1 MDVEPPTGDD
11 LNRML
16 VSMKQDVLRRA
27 AAEPPARRRPWARR
41 HLGLTLG
48 LVALLGIGGAGGA
61 LALVLP
67 SPFRAAPAATPSSVP
82 EPTREPVPGATAT
95 VSPAPVEPTQPA
107 VPTAALAIDCV
118 TLGQEIGVASLVP
131 TAAVT
136 ERIAP
141 GFSAVDASLLQEG
154 VLECRWTAGGDEYT
168 SDWATVRVSPDAA
181 RGTEWLSGLTQSGLP
196 SLGVGDVSAVACRD
210 GSYTCNS
217 SIVSGPWWFEVSAS
231 SELPGTI
238 TPALLRTAA
247 QGVARVVG
255 DAPPA
260 PAWTTP
266 MTMWSSMTDCSTMPS
281 AAEIDRLVGAPGLRG
296 PEEVGALEATGIH
309 ATQSTAVSCN
319 WSAPPV
325 NDPAVELAVPY
336 ITLEVA
342 PGSGWAYG
350 NRTYPGSPVDVAGA
364 DAATSVCYSH
374 EGSSC
379 WIDALVDD
387 TWIQVVGG
395 PSPEHQHLLIPVAE
409 AIIAAQAASAGQ
421 GGQG

>member
-67 SPFRAAPAATPSSVP
+67 SPFRAAPAATPSPTS

-95 VSPAPVEPTQPA
+95 VSPAPVAPSQPVIPTPA
-107 VPTAALAIDCV
+107 LGIDCT
-118 TLGQEIGVASLVP
+118 TLGERIGVAALVP
-131 TAAVT
+131 EAAVT

-141 GFSAVDASLLQEG
+141 HFSAVDASLLQEG
-154 VLECRWTAGGDEYT
+154 VLECRWTAGGDEYAT
-168 SDWATVRVSPDAA
+168 EWAIVRVSPDAA

-196 SLGVGDVSAVACRD
+196 SLDVGDVSAVACRD
-210 GSYTCNS
+210 GSYSCNS

-231 SELPGTI
+231 SELPDTI
-238 TPALLRTAA
+238 TPALLRAAA
-247 QGVARVVG
+247 QDVADVVG
-255 DAPPA
+255 AAPPA
-260 PAWTTP
+260 SAWTAPT
-266 MTMWSSMTDCSTMPS
+266 TMWSSMTDCSAMPS
-281 AAEIDRLVGAPGLRG
+281 AGDIDRLVGAPGLAG
-296 PEEVGALEATGIH
+296 PEEVGALEQTGIH
-309 ATQSTAVSCN
+309 LTQSTAVSCN
-319 WSAPPV
+319 WSVPPV
-325 NDPAVELAVPY
+325 DDPTVELAVPY
-336 ITLEVA
+336 ITLEVV
-342 PGSGWAYG
+342 PGGGWAYG
-350 NRTYPGSPVDVAGA
+350 NRTYAGSPVDVAGA
-364 DAATSVCYSH
+364 ESATAVCYSG

-395 PSPEHQHLLIPVAE
+395 PSPEHQDLLIAVTE
-409 AIIAAQAASAGQ
+409 AIIAAQAASAGR
-421 GGQG
+421 G